1 MRAEEET
8 HNSDPL
14 NLARARN
21 SHGAAVTRLCIR
33 VVRLAQ
39 RWKGHRC
46 PLVKALKAWQAP
58 LRLAEHSYS
67 GVGMPTR
74 RCTRREGTSRLPLRL
89 SDDKEEPSAQSRPYS
104 SIPSP
109 LFTRVQQ
116 RCAQACGR
124 AVLQC
129 NCATCSAARA
139 AGDGGGILVQKV
151 HSLAADEPLGAQ
163 RSRTAAAVVR
173 RGRLDACARVRH
185 ARGVRRARRGARA
198 GVRRAHGPAAAA
210 AARLRRRG
218 CFLLVSGEKSSRD
231 LTEYR
236 ADNRASG
243 RTSPHSPQEA
253 TAASQWTGW
262 ARA

>member
-1 MRAEEET
+1 VRAEEET

-89 SDDKEEPSAQSRPYS
+89 SDDKEEPRGAQSRPYS

-124 AVLQC
+124 G
-129 NCATCSAARA
+129 S
-139 AGDGGGILVQKV
+139 
-151 HSLAADEPLGAQ
+151 S
-163 RSRTAAAVVR
+163 
-173 RGRLDACARVRH
+173 
-185 ARGVRRARRGARA
+185 GVRRLA
-198 GVRRAHGPAAAA
+198 GVLCSSAIAPRAALRALLAMEEVSWFRRYTRWRQTSRSERKEAERQLLSCAAAGSTPVRA
-210 AARLRRRG
+210 FDTRVG
-218 CFLLVSGEKSSRD
+218 SGERD
-231 LTEYR
+231 VVHALECGVPTDPPLLLLPGYG
-236 ADNRASG
+236 AG
-243 RTSPHSPQEA
+243 
-253 TAASQWTGW
+253 AAFFW
-262 ARA
+262 